1 MIFRYL
7 FILVLLPLFSLA
19 KINTI
24 YLAGGCFW
32 CVEEVYEEIEGV
44 VNVQSGY
51 SGGHVEN
58 PTYREVVSGNTGHIE
73 AVEIVF
79 DSDIVSLDTLVKSFF
94 LNIDPFDSNGQFCD
108 KGYSYKSAIFSNDQE
123 FINKVNLYISK
134 IEKNHDQN
142 VETLI
147 LPFKNFYLAE
157 DYHQD
162 YYKKNPIKYTY
173 YKYSCGR
180 EQRIKQININL
191 GWLNS

>member
-7 FILVLLPLFSLA
+7 FILVLLPSFTFA
-19 KINTI
+19 KLNTI

-32 CVEEVYEEIEGV
+32 CVEEVYEEIKGV
-44 VNVQSGY
+44 VSVQSGY

-58 PTYREVVSGNTGHIE
+58 PTYREVVNGNTGHIE
-73 AVEIVF
+73 AVEIVY

-94 LNIDPFDSNGQFCD
+94 LNIDPFDNNGQFCD

-191 GWLNS
+191 G

>member
-7 FILVLLPLFSLA
+7 FILFLFPLFSFA

-44 VNVQSGY
+44 INVQSGY

-58 PTYREVVSGNTGHIE
+58 PTYREVVNGKTGHIE

-123 FINKVNLYISK
+123 FIDKVNFYISK
-134 IEKNHDQN
+134 IETNHDQN

-157 DYHQD
+157 EYHQD

-180 EQRIKQININL
+180 ERRIKQININL
-191 GWLNS
+191 G

>member
-7 FILVLLPLFSLA
+7 FILVLLPSFTFA
-19 KINTI
+19 KLNTI

-32 CVEEVYEEIEGV
+32 CVEEVYEEIKGV
-44 VNVQSGY
+44 VSVQSGY

-58 PTYREVVSGNTGHIE
+58 PTYREVVNGNTGHIE
-73 AVEIVF
+73 AVEIVY

-191 GWLNS
+191 G

>member
-1 MIFRYL
+1 MIFKYL
-7 FILVLLPLFSLA
+7 FILVLLPSFTFA
-19 KINTI
+19 KLNTI

-32 CVEEVYEEIEGV
+32 CVEEVYEKLEGV
-44 VNVQSGY
+44 ESVLSGY
-51 SGGHVEN
+51 SGGNVEN
-58 PTYREVVSGNTGHIE
+58 PTYREVVKGNTGHIE
-73 AVEIVF
+73 AVEIVY
-79 DSDIVSLDTLVKSFF
+79 DSEIVSLDTLVKSFF

-147 LPFKNFYLAE
+147 LPFKNFYRAE
-157 DYHQD
+157 EYHQD

-180 EQRIKQININL
+180 EQRIKDININL
-191 GWLNS
+191 G

>member
-1 MIFRYL
+1 MIFKYL
-7 FILVLLPLFSLA
+7 FILVLLPSFTFA
-19 KINTI
+19 KLNTI

-32 CVEEVYEEIEGV
+32 CVEEVYEKLEGV
-44 VNVQSGY
+44 DSVISGY

-58 PTYREVVSGNTGHIE
+58 PTYREVVKGNTGHIE
-73 AVEIVF
+73 AVEIVY
-79 DSDIVSLDTLVKSFF
+79 DSEIVSLDTLVKSFF

-180 EQRIKQININL
+180 EQRIKQLKINL
-191 GWLNS
+191 G

>member
-7 FILVLLPLFSLA
+7 FILFLFPLFSFA

-32 CVEEVYEEIEGV
+32 CVEEVYEKIEGV

-123 FINKVNLYISK
+123 FIDKVNFYISN
-134 IEKNHDQN
+134 IEANHDQN

-157 DYHQD
+157 EYHQD

-191 GWLNS
+191 G

>member
-79 DSDIVSLDTLVKSFF
+79 DSEIVSLDTLVKSFF

-108 KGYSYKSAIFSNDQE
+108 KGYSYKSAIFSNDRE
-123 FINKVNLYISK
+123 FIDRVNFYISK
-134 IEKNHDQN
+134 IETNHDQN

-147 LPFKNFYLAE
+147 LPFKNFYRAE
-157 DYHQD
+157 EYHQD

-191 GWLNS
+191 G

>member
-1 MIFRYL
+1 MIFKYL
-7 FILVLLPLFSLA
+7 FILVLLPSFTFA
-19 KINTI
+19 KLNTI

-32 CVEEVYEEIEGV
+32 CVEEVYEKLEGV
-44 VNVQSGY
+44 ESVLSGY

-58 PTYREVVSGNTGHIE
+58 PTYREVVKGNTGHIE
-73 AVEIVF
+73 AVEIVY

-94 LNIDPFDSNGQFCD
+94 LNIDPFDNNGQFCD

-123 FINKVNLYISK
+123 FIDKVNFYISK
-134 IEKNHDQN
+134 IETNHDQN

-157 DYHQD
+157 EYHQD

-191 GWLNS
+191 G

>member
-1 MIFRYL
+1 MIFKYL
-7 FILVLLPLFSLA
+7 FILVLLPSFTFA
-19 KINTI
+19 KLNTI

-32 CVEEVYEEIEGV
+32 CVEEVYEKLEGV
-44 VNVQSGY
+44 DSVISGY

-58 PTYREVVSGNTGHIE
+58 PTYREVVKGNTGHIE
-73 AVEIVF
+73 AVEIVY
-79 DSDIVSLDTLVKSFF
+79 DSEIVSLDTLVKSFF

-191 GWLNS
+191 G

>member
-7 FILVLLPLFSLA
+7 FILVLLPSFTFA
-19 KINTI
+19 KLNTI

-32 CVEEVYEEIEGV
+32 CVEEVYEEIKGV
-44 VNVQSGY
+44 VSVQSGY
-51 SGGHVEN
+51 SGGYVEN
-58 PTYREVVSGNTGHIE
+58 PTYREVVKGNTGHIE
-73 AVEIVF
+73 AVEIVY
-79 DSDIVSLDTLVKSFF
+79 DSEIVSLDTLVKSFF

-123 FINKVNLYISK
+123 FIDKVNFYISK
-134 IEKNHDQN
+134 IEINHDQN

-191 GWLNS
+191 GWSNS

>member
-7 FILVLLPLFSLA
+7 FILFLFPLFSFA

-44 VNVQSGY
+44 INVQSGY

-58 PTYREVVSGNTGHIE
+58 PTYREVVNGKTGHIE

-123 FINKVNLYISK
+123 FINKVNFYISK

-180 EQRIKQININL
+180 EQRIKQISINL
-191 GWLNS
+191 G

>member
-123 FINKVNLYISK
+123 FIDKVNLYISN
-134 IEKNHDQN
+134 IETNHDQN

-157 DYHQD
+157 EYHQD

-180 EQRIKQININL
+180 ERRIKQININL
-191 GWLNS
+191 G

>member
-7 FILVLLPLFSLA
+7 FILFLFPLFSFA

-123 FINKVNLYISK
+123 FIDKVNFYISK
-134 IEKNHDQN
+134 IETNHDQN

-157 DYHQD
+157 EYHQD

-180 EQRIKQININL
+180 EQRIKQISINL
-191 GWLNS
+191 G

>member
-73 AVEIVF
+73 AVKIVY

-123 FINKVNLYISK
+123 FIDKVNFYISK
-134 IEKNHDQN
+134 IETNHDQN

-157 DYHQD
+157 EYHQD

-191 GWLNS
+191 G

>member
-7 FILVLLPLFSLA
+7 FILFLFPLFSFA

-123 FINKVNLYISK
+123 FIDKVNLYISN
-134 IEKNHDQN
+134 IETNHDQS

-180 EQRIKQININL
+180 EQRIKQLNINL
-191 GWLNS
+191 G

>member
-7 FILVLLPLFSLA
+7 FILFLFPLFSFA

-79 DSDIVSLDTLVKSFF
+79 DSEIVSLDTLVKSFF

-123 FINKVNLYISK
+123 FIDKVNLYISN
-134 IEKNHDQN
+134 IETNHDQS

-191 GWLNS
+191 G